1 MTTTTDSYLSNISN
15 ESLEVLHN
23 FGPEAPLQLNTY
35 ARSLEDALQ
44 ETLQQQTLLRRQVQ
58 QLQSERRELQD
69 TLSDRE
75 RLIAYV
81 TRFFSAHGPC
91 PGGAVISRCEIPDW
105 QHHQH

>member
-15 ESLEVLHN
+15 ESLEVLHH

-58 QLQSERRELQD
+58 RLQSERRELQD
-69 TLSDRE
+69 TLSDPD
-75 RLIAYV
+75 RLCHPLLLSPRALP
-81 TRFFSAHGPC
+81 RRGCDQPLRN
-91 PGGAVISRCEIPDW
+91 P
-105 QHHQH
+105 